1 MCFPGVNSA
10 RVCGLLVKGG
20 QKVALTDA
28 ARQQVMVLR
37 GRGASYGA
45 IALEMGLSRNTVKS
59 ICQRAGITPQS
70 ATATVTACQECGA
83 ELAEP
88 VAGRRFCSSSCRM
101 AWWHAHPEKIERR
114 AVYTFTCQTC
124 GIGFEAYGNNHRKY
138 CSRACYQKARAA
150 RLNV

>member
-1 MCFPGVNSA
+1 M
-10 RVCGLLVKGG
+10 
-20 QKVALTDA
+20 ALTDA

-101 AWWHAHPEKIERR
+101 AWWHAHPEQLNRK
-114 AVYTFTCQTC
+114 AVYHFTCAGCSASFT
-124 GIGFEAYGNNHRKY
+124 AYGNAGRKY
-138 CSRACYQKARAA
+138 CSHSCYIRCRFGTKGGR
-150 RLNV
+150 R